1 MKFITLPL
9 ALGATACLGLARYA
23 PYFVGSELFNGHS
36 MYMIHGLLTHR
47 TGLDDLAKCWDVS
60 WGGNLIGA
68 VLLSVCFV
76 YGGGA
81 ILGVEGKSLI
91 HSFAQKKMHG
101 TPTTLFLNGLLCNGL
116 VCLAIWTAAR
126 KSSDMAK
133 IAIIWFCLYAVI
145 AAGFEH
151 PIANMTVFSVALL
164 SDLPTTITLGGT
176 AWSLF
181 FIGIDLAKQSF
192 QLLGALPDGS
202 GGFCKRLSRPQL
214 LAFLADIP
222 DRSVAL

>member
-1 MKFITLPL
+1 
-9 ALGATACLGLARYA
+9 
-23 PYFVGSELFNGHS
+23 
-36 MYMIHGLLTHR
+36 
-47 TGLDDLAKCWDVS
+47 
-60 WGGNLIGA
+60 
-68 VLLSVCFV
+68 
-76 YGGGA
+76 
-81 ILGVEGKSLI
+81 
-91 HSFAQKKMHG
+91 
-101 TPTTLFLNGLLCNGL
+101 
-116 VCLAIWTAAR
+116 
-126 KSSDMAK
+126 MAK
-133 IAIIWFCLYAVI
+133 IAIIWFCLYAFI

-192 QLLGALPDGS
+192 QLKGALPNGS

-222 DRSVAL
+222 DCSIAM

>member
-1 MKFITLPL
+1 
-9 ALGATACLGLARYA
+9 
-23 PYFVGSELFNGHS
+23 
-36 MYMIHGLLTHR
+36 
-47 TGLDDLAKCWDVS
+47 
-60 WGGNLIGA
+60 
-68 VLLSVCFV
+68 
-76 YGGGA
+76 
-81 ILGVEGKSLI
+81 
-91 HSFAQKKMHG
+91 
-101 TPTTLFLNGLLCNGL
+101 
-116 VCLAIWTAAR
+116 
-126 KSSDMAK
+126 MAK
-133 IAIIWFCLYAVI
+133 IAIIWFCLYAFI

-192 QLLGALPDGS
+192 QLNGALPDGS
-202 GGFCKRLSRPQL
+202 GVFCKRLSRPQL

>member
-1 MKFITLPL
+1 VTKIILHRKL
-9 ALGATACLGLARYA
+9 SNLG
-23 PYFVGSELFNGHS
+23 VKLF
-36 MYMIHGLLTHR
+36 
-47 TGLDDLAKCWDVS
+47 DLAVFGLSLFDLVRENACHAF
-60 WGGNLIGA
+60 NRLPFPRA
-68 VLLSVCFV
+68 HLLW
-76 YGGGA
+76 
-81 ILGVEGKSLI
+81 IHLGKLSKFTGPL
-91 HSFAQKKMHG
+91 H
-101 TPTTLFLNGLLCNGL
+101 FLNGLLCNGL

-192 QLLGALPDGS
+192 QLNGALPDGS

>member
-1 MKFITLPL
+1 MK
-9 ALGATACLGLARYA
+9 
-23 PYFVGSELFNGHS
+23 LF
-36 MYMIHGLLTHR
+36 
-47 TGLDDLAKCWDVS
+47 DLAVFGLSLFDLVRENACHAF
-60 WGGNLIGA
+60 NRLPFPRA
-68 VLLSVCFV
+68 HLLW
-76 YGGGA
+76 
-81 ILGVEGKSLI
+81 IHLGKLPKFTGPL
-91 HSFAQKKMHG
+91 H
-101 TPTTLFLNGLLCNGL
+101 FLNGLLCNGL

-145 AAGFEH
+145 AADFEH

-164 SDLPTTITLGGT
+164 LDLPTTITLGGT

-192 QLLGALPDGS
+192 QLHGASPDGS
-202 GGFCKRLSRPQL
+202 GVFCKRLSRPQL

>member
-1 MKFITLPL
+1 MFFLRIMSRRS
-9 ALGATACLGLARYA
+9 LGLIASALVTKIILHRKLSNLG
-23 PYFVGSELFNGHS
+23 VTLF
-36 MYMIHGLLTHR
+36 
-47 TGLDDLAKCWDVS
+47 DLAVFGLSLFDLVRENACHAF
-60 WGGNLIGA
+60 NRLPFPRA
-68 VLLSVCFV
+68 HLLW
-76 YGGGA
+76 
-81 ILGVEGKSLI
+81 IHLGKLPKFTGPL
-91 HSFAQKKMHG
+91 H
-101 TPTTLFLNGLLCNGL
+101 FLNGLLCNGL

-133 IAIIWFCLYAVI
+133 IAIIRFCLYAFI

-192 QLLGALPDGS
+192 QLKGALPDGS

-214 LAFLADIP
+214 LAFLVDIP